1 MTEDEFFADCHR
13 GLHHGLWLTY
23 VLGPMRT
30 VIAALVV
37 VGLAIGVVVLW
48 PRSTADEPPVGG
60 ATTTTSTSTSAPAD
74 TTTTTDATTS
84 TTVTPDDHVVETV
97 EEAEAILQE
106 LWFGWFEGIYNEDE
120 DRIREVVAT
129 EQMLEAARDAFGA
142 TFESPP
148 TREGVEL
155 EIEILR
161 ADSDCLVTWGLL
173 DVTAFRGPEATT
185 ESVQVMR
192 WVDDAWRFAT
202 SWVNRDDLWEADCE
216 AQLSPLQ

>member
-1 MTEDEFFADCHR
+1 
-13 GLHHGLWLTY
+13 LWLTY

-48 PRSTADEPPVGG
+48 PRSTADETPVGG

-97 EEAEAILQE
+97 EEAEAILRE

-120 DRIREVVAT
+120 DRIRKVVV
-129 EQMLEAARDAFGA
+129 LEETVDTAKENFGLMEF
-142 TFESPP
+142 TSPP
-148 TREGVEL
+148 TPDGIEL
-155 EIEILR
+155 ADFEILR
-161 ADSDCLVTWGLL
+161 TDSDCLAVWSAL
-173 DVTAFRGPEATT
+173 DVSDFRPDSAG
-185 ESVQVMR
+185 SSGVYVMR
-192 WVDDAWRFAT
+192 WTDSTWALLSVWP
-202 SWVNRDDLWEADCE
+202 NRGDLWEADCE
-216 AQLSPLQ
+216 SSL